1 MLDGNEAPALVR
13 WIVLLPLLGAILQAA
28 TLFFVRRSLRKSW
41 VMVLTLVPVAFSFLF
56 ACASFAELISL
67 APEARVRLDT
77 VWNWM
82 GLGVAN
88 ETFSADFAFRFDP
101 LSGVITLVVLAT
113 SAAIFIY
120 GFAFMDTDKR
130 SDSGYQRFFTYAS
143 FVLSSVLVLVL
154 GENLLVILAG
164 WIGTGF
170 GSALMIGFWY
180 SEPRGSRAALRSMG
194 LNVALDAMLM
204 GSFVGL
210 FWLLS
215 GAGPHAVSLSA
226 VQAGI
231 APHLDATT
239 VLPFGIEV
247 RIVSMLTLGIVL
259 AACGRSAQ
267 LPFSFALSGIARSP
281 VPAAAMCV
289 ISASTG
295 IYLCCRFSFLIV
307 ETPTVMH
314 GIAWAGALTAVIGAA
329 SALAQRDLVA
339 ILIAVA
345 VSQFGFAFI
354 AIGCGVYSAAIF
366 QLVIAVM
373 VQALLILCA
382 GSVIYRLDGERDIR
396 RMGGLNVRLVIT
408 QLMVLMGVLSPAVFL
423 AREQAIA
430 SAFGAEHVPGSKVI
444 FALALVATLL
454 VSWAITRFLAGVFW
468 SSVRTPLG
476 FRGEFA
482 DPELRFMLPIYGLAG
497 LTLLG
502 VALNPAQIW
511 GDLLLGGVQES
522 ESLRHFLGATLQ
534 HIEGD
539 VIDSN
544 QRWQL
549 VAGSV
554 LATIIGF
561 STTYLFYIR
570 LPRTRIKVNAKL
582 SPVQQALQGHDV
594 GGFLERYVAAPL
606 IALSRLL
613 FERSFTIAGVV
624 ARLRS
629 ERVLGIAERFAQTSA
644 VGSTGDHSHLHAL
657 WVLIGALL
665 LIAMGVQ

>member
-1 MLDGNEAPALVR
+1 
-13 WIVLLPLLGAILQAA
+13 
-28 TLFFVRRSLRKSW
+28 
-41 VMVLTLVPVAFSFLF
+41 
-56 ACASFAELISL
+56 
-67 APEARVRLDT
+67 
-77 VWNWM
+77 
-82 GLGVAN
+82 
-88 ETFSADFAFRFDP
+88 
-101 LSGVITLVVLAT
+101 
-113 SAAIFIY
+113 
-120 GFAFMDTDKR
+120 
-130 SDSGYQRFFTYAS
+130 
-143 FVLSSVLVLVL
+143 
-154 GENLLVILAG
+154 
-164 WIGTGF
+164 
-170 GSALMIGFWY
+170 
-180 SEPRGSRAALRSMG
+180 
-194 LNVALDAMLM
+194 
-204 GSFVGL
+204 
-210 FWLLS
+210 
-215 GAGPHAVSLSA
+215 
-226 VQAGI
+226 
-231 APHLDATT
+231 
-239 VLPFGIEV
+239 
-247 RIVSMLTLGIVL
+247 
-259 AACGRSAQ
+259 
-267 LPFSFALSGIARSP
+267 
-281 VPAAAMCV
+281 
-289 ISASTG
+289 
-295 IYLCCRFSFLIV
+295 LIV

>member
-1 MLDGNEAPALVR
+1 MVDGNEAPTLLR
-13 WIVLLPLLGAILQAA
+13 WIVLLPLFGTILQAA
-28 TLFFVRRSLRKSW
+28 ILFFFRRSISKSW
-41 VMVLTLVPVAFSFLF
+41 VMVLTLVPIAFSFLF

-67 APEARVRLDT
+67 APEARVQLDT
-77 VWNWM
+77 VWSWM
-82 GLGVAN
+82 GLGVAE

-101 LSGVITLVVLAT
+101 LSGVVTLVVLAT

-120 GFAFMDTDKR
+120 GLAFMDTDKR

-143 FVLSSVLVLVL
+143 FVLSSLLVLVL

-215 GAGPHAVSLSA
+215 GAGPHAASLSA

-247 RIVSMLTLGIVL
+247 RIVSMLTLGIAL

-267 LPFSFALSGIARSP
+267 LPFAFALSGIARSP
-281 VPAAAMCV
+281 APAAAMCV

-307 ETPTVMH
+307 E
-314 GIAWAGALTAVIGAA
+314 
-329 SALAQRDLVA
+329 
-339 ILIAVA
+339 

-396 RMGGLNVRLVIT
+396 RMGGLNVRLVVT

-454 VSWAITRFLAGVFW
+454 VSWAITRFLAGIFW

-539 VIDSN
+539 LIDSSL
-544 QRWQL
+544 RWQL

-554 LATIIGF
+554 LATLIGF

-570 LPRTRIKVNAKL
+570 FPRARIKINAKL

-594 GGFLERYVAAPL
+594 GGLLERYVATPL

-613 FERSFTIAGVV
+613 FERSFTIAGVI
-624 ARLRS
+624 AHLRS
-629 ERVLGIAERFAQTSA
+629 ERVSGIADRFSKTPAA
-644 VGSTGDHSHLHAL
+644 GSTGDHSHLHAL
-657 WVLIGALL
+657 WVLIGALV
-665 LIAMGVQ
+665 LIAMGAQ